1 MEKIQEC
8 LDVQTT
14 LSREVSK
21 RISCRLRFS
30 ILAYF
35 KRMKSKYIILYFN
48 ILGNF
53 SYPCPID
60 KPSSWEDALI
70 NGNDGG
76 LNEHGKN
83 FVCRYLSFLDRDVV
97 SPGNYFYYYSI
108 FHEFAISN

>member
-1 MEKIQEC
+1 
-8 LDVQTT
+8 
-14 LSREVSK
+14 
-21 RISCRLRFS
+21 
-30 ILAYF
+30 
-35 KRMKSKYIILYFN
+35 MKSNYIISYFN

-60 KPSSWEDALI
+60 TPSSWEDALI

-97 SPGNYFYYYSI
+97 SPGNYFYRYSM
-108 FHEFAISN
+108 FYEFAISIICDPYKLLFPMSNDINFHFSVLSKRRRSYKSS